1 MSRHPKYFQA
11 HFCSFQETPLASK
24 TLFIPLPEL
33 LKHPH
38 WMCPEPLPL
47 FPKSS
52 IFHLLCLNVPILL
65 VLLAFLPHFIL
76 LGIMVAIH
84 SDGARFSQFVG
95 DGQEGEIKSKSNLK
109 RSRKCHKLVRK

>member
-38 WMCPEPLPL
+38 LDVSGA
-47 FPKSS
+47 SS
-52 IFHLLCLNVPILL
+52 FISEEQHLSPFVPQRSHFISF
-65 VLLAFLPHFIL
+65 VGFFPHFIL
-76 LGIMVAIH
+76 LGIMAAIH
-84 SDGARFSQFVG
+84 SDGARFSQFVD

>member
-38 WMCPEPLPL
+38 LDVSGA
-47 FPKSS
+47 SS
-52 IFHLLCLNVPILL
+52 FISEEQHLSPFVPQRS
-65 VLLAFLPHFIL
+65 HFI
-76 LGIMVAIH
+76 
-84 SDGARFSQFVG
+84 SFVG
-95 DGQEGEIKSKSNLK
+95 FFASFYFTRDYGSDTF
-109 RSRKCHKLVRK
+109 